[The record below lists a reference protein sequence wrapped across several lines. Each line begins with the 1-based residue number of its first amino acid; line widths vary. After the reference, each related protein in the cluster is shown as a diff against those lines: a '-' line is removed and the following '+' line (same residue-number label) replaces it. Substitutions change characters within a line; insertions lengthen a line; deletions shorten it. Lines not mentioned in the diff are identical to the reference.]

1 MNHRLRF
8 LAIGLSLLALNS
20 CITAAVTAAA
30 GTAGSVGGVGSVLS
44 VGKLL
49 SSDAAPESMDGRSL
63 KLSGTSCKRLD
74 FPRGV
79 ETNMRYTRQDDHNAV
94 ISISSEEGSEHYYL
108 TFTSGKSGSVAYE
121 QRGADG
127 SLRTEH
133 GSFTLE

>member
-1 MNHRLRF
+1 MNHPLC
-8 LAIGLSLLALNS
+8 LLTIGLSVLALNS

-30 GTAGSVGGVGSVLS
+30 GTAGSVGGLGGALS

-49 SSDAAPESMDGRSL
+49 SSDAAPETLEGCSL
-63 KLSGTSCKRLD
+63 KLSGTSCSRLD

-79 ETNMRYTRQDDHNAV
+79 ETNMLYTRQDEHSAV

-108 TFTSGKSGSVAYE
+108 TFTSAKGGSVSYE

-133 GSFTLE
+133 GTFTLE

>member
-1 MNHRLRF
+1 MNHPLRL
-8 LAIGLSLLALNS
+8 LTLGLSFLALNS

-30 GTAGSVGGVGSVLS
+30 GTAGSVGGVGGALS

-49 SSDAAPESMDGRSL
+49 SSDAAPESPEGHRFM
-63 KLSGTSCKRLD
+63 LSGTSCKRLD

-79 ETNMRYTRQDDHNAV
+79 ETNMRYIRQDDHNAV

-108 TFTSGKSGSVAYE
+108 TFTSGKAGSVSYE

-133 GSFTLE
+133 GSFTME